1 MRQEKTVLV
10 NHIQSIL
17 DDSNNFFLI
26 SYMGLSVAQLEELK
40 GELRNNDA
48 ILQVH
53 KNTLIK
59 KAAEGKPYSDLTN
72 LELTGGTAVVY
83 SAGEPADVAKTI
95 KKFAKENEEVTFK
108 AAFVDGEVL
117 DAKTA
122 VTVADMLTKDQA
134 RAQLLGLLNQVPTSL
149 VRVLDQKAASIVYV
163 LNAIVEKKK

>member
-26 SYMGLSVAQLEELK
+26 SYMGLSVEQLEGLK
-40 GELRNNDA
+40 NELRENDA

-59 KAAEGKPYSDLTN
+59 KAAEGKPYSDLSN

-83 SAGEPADVAKTI
+83 SAGEPAVVAKTI
-95 KKFAKENEEVTFK
+95 KKFAKDNEEVSFK

-117 DAKTA
+117 DADKA

-149 VRVLDQKAASIVYV
+149 VRVLDQKAASIVYL

>member
-26 SYMGLSVAQLEELK
+26 SYMGLSVAELEELK
-40 GELRNNDA
+40 AELRGQDA
-48 ILQVH
+48 TLQVH

-59 KAAEGKPYSDLTN
+59 KAAEGKPYSDISN

-83 SAGEPADVAKTI
+83 SAGEPAEVAKTI
-95 KKFAKENEEVTFK
+95 KKFAKTNEQVEFK

-117 DAKTA
+117 GADKA

-149 VRVLDQKAASIVYV
+149 VRVLDQKAASIVYL